1 MAAYMNW
8 KKQENLSHKI
18 NKIRKTSTKKYPFL
32 LDKLMMREIQLWLNN
47 KITYKEMKTRVD
59 EQTKKQEQIA

>member
-1 MAAYMNW
+1 MYTRRHTQKN
-8 KKQENLSHKI
+8 
-18 NKIRKTSTKKYPFL
+18 NKFKKTSTKKDPFL
-32 LDKLMMREIQLWLNN
+32 LDKLMMHEIQLWLNN